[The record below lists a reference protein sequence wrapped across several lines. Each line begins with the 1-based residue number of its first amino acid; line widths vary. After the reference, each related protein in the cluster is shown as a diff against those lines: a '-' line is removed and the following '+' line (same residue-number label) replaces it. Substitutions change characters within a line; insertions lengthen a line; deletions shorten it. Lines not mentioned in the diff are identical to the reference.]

1 MSPYPVTIRRCQHIK
16 VNGIQCGSPALRD
29 EKRCFFHEECLV
41 RSRRDLL
48 FNEPGISQLASLE
61 DANSI
66 QLALAEVM
74 RLLITEGIDRPT
86 ASLLLRVLRTAALNV
101 KFTSFEPKPTQ
112 VVVDPDSVEN
122 RPIGA
127 TAWSTVE
134 GKEYDE
140 QVIEPAATNKKE
152 SDTSIPELTM
162 PALGDEIQKTEEAI
176 AQHLA
181 ASPHDYRFPSHTNPI
196 QSAPPLPQ
204 EQPAYSE
211 TN

>member
-1 MSPYPVTIRRCQHIK
+1 MSQITIRRCQHIK

-29 EKRCFFHEECLV
+29 ERRCFFHEQCLV

-48 FNEPGISQLASLE
+48 LNEPGISQLASLE

-74 RLLITEGIDRPT
+74 RLLITQGIDRPT

-122 RPIGA
+122 RPLGA
-127 TAWSTVE
+127 TAWSTEE

-140 QVIEPAATNKKE
+140 GVIEPAATNNNNNKKE
-152 SDTSIPELTM
+152 PDSIIPELSM
-162 PALGDEIQKTEEAI
+162 PALGDELQKTEAAI

-181 ASPHDYRFPSHTNPI
+181 AAPRDYQFPSHTNPI
-196 QSAPPLPQ
+196 SSPPPAPQ
-204 EQPAYSE
+204 EQP
-211 TN
+211 N

>member
-1 MSPYPVTIRRCQHIK
+1 MSTSPITLRRCQHIK

-29 EKRCFFHEECLV
+29 ARRCFFHEQCIA
-41 RSRRDLL
+41 RTKIDLL
-48 FNEPGISQLASLE
+48 FTEPAISQLDSLE

-74 RLLITEGIDRPT
+74 RLLINRGIDRPT

-122 RPIGA
+122 RPLGA

-134 GKEYDE
+134 GKEFDE
-140 QVIEPAATNKKE
+140 EGIEPAATNNSNKQP
-152 SDTSIPELTM
+152 DRVIPELTI
-162 PALGDEIQKTEEAI
+162 PALGDELQKTEAAI

-181 ASPHDYRFPSHTNPI
+181 VAPRDYQFPSPTNSIP
-196 QSAPPLPQ
+196 SPPPVPQ
-204 EQPAYSE
+204 EQP
-211 TN
+211 N